1 MEMPSFP
8 KNIFSPSAKSAPQ
21 TNNKLSFLEHKK
33 DPPINPAE
41 TNGRRGAFSPNLDP
55 LTIPQSEFPGAQ
67 QSRTDEQ
74 PPVSTSAIRTMK
86 SDVERLFKTAPPSV
100 SQMITKQAP
109 IDAAVKKHLIGAR
122 IYLLLGIVVV
132 LLLITASTAYYFR
145 ETLFPPPVSIEI
157 RKAIPPA
164 AFFAT
169 ENSRTIE
176 TTRRDEQKFLDF
188 MSDAMKEFERDGTM
202 KHILFRLSDTPD
214 QHFIT
219 LSDFFDFYHIVPPES
234 FLKRFDSP
242 LMMFV
247 YTSSGATRLGLGT
260 HTTDPSHALRDLL
273 DWEPKMITA
282 LKPLL
287 FGVPIAPL
295 SPVFEDRTY
304 RNIDWRYLKLS
315 STEDIGI
322 GYTIFPAGNI
332 LIIATSR
339 TSMET
344 AINRLFDAR

>member
-8 KNIFSPSAKSAPQ
+8 KNISSPSAKSAPQ
-21 TNNKLSFLEHKK
+21 VKNTQSSPEHKK
-33 DPPINPAE
+33 DSHP
-41 TNGRRGAFSPNLDP
+41 DP
-55 LTIPQSEFPGAQ
+55 LPIPQSERSETQ
-67 QSRTDEQ
+67 QSDAVGELPARA
-74 PPVSTSAIRTMK
+74 PAIRTMK

-109 IDAAVKKHLIGAR
+109 IAAAVKKHLIGAR
-122 IYLLLGIVVV
+122 IYLLLGIVVM
-132 LLLITASTAYYFR
+132 LLLITATVAYYFR
-145 ETLFPPPVSIEI
+145 ETLFPPPATTQTQ
-157 RKAIPPA
+157 KAAPPA
-164 AFFAT
+164 PFFAA
-169 ENSRTIE
+169 ESSRTIE
-176 TTRRDEQKFLDF
+176 TTRRDGQKFLAL
-188 MSDAMKEFERDGTM
+188 MNDAMKEFERDGTM
-202 KHILFRLSDTPD
+202 KRILFRFSDTPD
-214 QHFIT
+214 QRFIY

-247 YTSSGATRLGLGT
+247 YTSSGATRLGLAA
-260 HTTDPSHALRDLL
+260 HTADPSRTLRDLL
-273 DWEPKMITA
+273 DWEPKMITD

-287 FGVPIAPL
+287 FGVPTAPVSVL
-295 SPVFEDRTY
+295 FEDRTY

-332 LIIATSR
+332 LIITTSKA
-339 TSMET
+339 SMET